1 MSDEKKKVYLRT
13 EEERVEFLAEQRAK
27 CRASEST
34 VFETEVLFKYNA
46 RTYWWAY
53 LEKAQKIAPNIMTFR
68 EFWGDESS
76 YPRTIAKDDG
86 PVSLARK

>member
-1 MSDEKKKVYLRT
+1 MSGEKKSYLRT

-27 CRASEST
+27 CRASESA
-34 VFETEVLFKYNA
+34 VYETEVMFKYNA

-53 LEKAQKIAPNIMTFR
+53 LEKAQKIAPDIMTFR

-76 YPRTIAKDDG
+76 YPRTIAENVS
-86 PVSLARK
+86 PVSLAK